1 MFRYCP
7 GLSDCSASVV
17 EKTSVFKCSSLQ
29 SFLEAE
35 DVYIHQL
42 VGLRCC
48 FWEVRKIIRSWF
60 FAILRSG
67 LNDQHGFLDKL
78 PHARGR
84 QNLTHDLLINI
95 KEAMELDLPL
105 ICNCFEWS
113 WIEQRFFIMTCFM
126 YLYITYTKRMN
137 KAVSCSKL
145 FCEMRHERR
154 QLPQQIKSYHF
165 KRYSPGSERMTKA
178 KRSKRR
184 LLNLLRWP
192 TCIVDIVDNST
203 FVY

>member
-1 MFRYCP
+1 MFRHCP

-17 EKTSVFKCSSLQ
+17 EKTSVFECSSLQ

-35 DVYIHQL
+35 DVYSHQL
-42 VGLRCC
+42 IGLRCC

-78 PHARGR
+78 PHAKFDAWFTNKYQRGYGAWSA
-84 QNLTHDLLINI
+84 INMQLVRMI
-95 KEAMELDLPL
+95 LD
-105 ICNCFEWS
+105 WTT
-113 WIEQRFFIMTCFM
+113 FFHNDMF
-126 YLYITYTKRMN
+126 LYIKYTKRMN

-145 FCEMRHERR
+145 FCEVRHERR

-192 TCIVDIVDNST
+192 TCIVDFVDNST